1 MKHTASHQGSKCED
15 TSQPTPTFRT
25 NPISFQAHEFS
36 AAEVSRVHAGMCRT
50 TDGSKYVG
58 GWQGGKR
65 HGQGRCMYASAD
77 QYEGQWE
84 EDVRHGQGGCIYASG
99 DKYKGMHAISLLYSC
114 IGSVCQCCAQSNGV
128 LFECVN

>member
-1 MKHTASHQGSKCED
+1 M
-15 TSQPTPTFRT
+15 
-25 NPISFQAHEFS
+25 
-36 AAEVSRVHAGMCRT
+36 

-65 HGQGRCMYASAD
+65 HGQGRCMYASGD

-99 DKYKGMHAISLLYSC
+99 DKYKGTRAFALLYTC
-114 IGSVCQCCAQSNGV
+114 IGSVCQCYAVRTQHV
-128 LFECVN
+128 LSRIDFCLNSLNVN